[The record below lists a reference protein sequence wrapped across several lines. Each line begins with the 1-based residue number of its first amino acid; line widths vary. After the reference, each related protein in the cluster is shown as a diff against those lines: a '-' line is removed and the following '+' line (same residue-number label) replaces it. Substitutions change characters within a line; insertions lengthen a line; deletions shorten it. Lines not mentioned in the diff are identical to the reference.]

1 MAALGSVTDNEE
13 AFPSFPSTGSRSAG
27 GVAPALYREAYVAA
41 NAVNPASTAADIVL
55 AVYSIPAG
63 FFNVKAQAIGPAGSP
78 IAAAGPGLE
87 ILIAGL
93 FAATANNKTIKII
106 FNPSAAIVGSA
117 VVGGTTIASSGVV
130 AINALGFNIQA
141 KVIKVGLPNSN
152 TQIAFQT
159 DNVVGATQVSP
170 PVPVYPTAVE
180 NAAILLAIT
189 GNAATAT
196 TDIGLSYFEVL
207 GIH

>member
-1 MAALGSVTDNEE
+1 
-13 AFPSFPSTGSRSAG
+13 
-27 GVAPALYREAYVAA
+27 
-41 NAVNPASTAADIVL
+41 
-55 AVYSIPAG
+55 
-63 FFNVKAQAIGPAGSP
+63 
-78 IAAAGPGLE
+78 
-87 ILIAGL
+87 
-93 FAATANNKTIKII
+93 
-106 FNPSAAIVGSA
+106 